1 VRESKEARVKYVF
14 ACEVRDSRV
23 WRGSSVFRVC
33 VCWYDTDGACVVM
46 PQRERGYSN
55 TCSAC

>member
-1 VRESKEARVKYVF
+1 MWKCVF

-46 PQRERGYSN
+46 PERERGYSN

>member
-1 VRESKEARVKYVF
+1 MERLERVS
-14 ACEVRDSRV
+14 C
-23 WRGSSVFRVC
+23 VC

-46 PQRERGYSN
+46 PERERGYSN

>member
-33 VCWYDTDGACVVM
+33 VCVGMTRMGRV
-46 PQRERGYSN
+46 
-55 TCSAC
+55 